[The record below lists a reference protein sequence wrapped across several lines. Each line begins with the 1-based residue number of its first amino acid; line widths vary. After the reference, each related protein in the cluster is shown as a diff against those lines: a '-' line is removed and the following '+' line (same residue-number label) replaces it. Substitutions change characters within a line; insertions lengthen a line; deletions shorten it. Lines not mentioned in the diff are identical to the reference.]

1 MTRTGLSQV
10 LRIAEFRALWIA
22 ETLSVAGDQLARVA
36 LAVLVYDRSGSAA
49 WSAVTY
55 ALTFLPALLG
65 GLLLGGLADRYP
77 RRTVMVVADVLRTVL
92 LAAMAVPGVPLWL
105 LAGLL
110 VLAVLLA
117 APHSAAQG
125 ALLPAVLPGEQYE
138 RGLAV
143 RQITGQAAQ
152 IVGFAA
158 GGVAV
163 VALGPTT
170 ALALDAATFAL
181 SAAVVRFGVNARP
194 RPNGAADRPGARW
207 SREILDGV
215 LVVFRERRRRTLAL
229 LAWVV
234 GCYVVPEGLAAPY
247 ASDIGAGAGAVGL
260 LMAADPAGS
269 VLGAWLF
276 TRFVPGQLRERLI
289 GVLAMCAGL
298 PLVVCAL
305 RPDLWTSVI
314 LWALSGMFSAA
325 YLLQAQASFV
335 RLTPD
340 EVRGAALGVVA
351 SGVVAAQG
359 VALLLAGPLADLLS
373 SAVVVSISGA
383 AGASLAAL
391 MSVLWWRASTGR
403 RVGSVENRPPP
414 AAGSLLG
421 PP

>member
-1 MTRTGLSQV
+1 MARTGLSQV
-10 LRIAEFRALWIA
+10 LRIAEYRALWIA

-49 WSAVTY
+49 WAAVTY

-65 GLLLGGLADRYP
+65 GVLLGALADRYP
-77 RRTVMVVADVLRTVL
+77 RRTVMVVADLLRTVL

-105 LAGLL
+105 LAALL

-143 RQITGQAAQ
+143 RQITAQAAQ
-152 IVGFAA
+152 IAGFAA

-163 VALGPTT
+163 AAIGPSA
-170 ALALDAATFAL
+170 ALALDAATFAV
-181 SAAVVRFGVNARP
+181 SAAVVRLGVSAHP
-194 RPNGAADRPGARW
+194 RTATSADRASSGWRQDVL
-207 SREILDGV
+207 EGV
-215 LVVFRERRRRTLAL
+215 RVVFTDRRRRTLAL
-229 LAWVV
+229 LAWLV

-247 ASDIGAGAGAVGL
+247 AADIGASAGAVGL

-276 TRFVPGQLRERLI
+276 TRFVPVQRREQLI
-289 GVLAMCAGL
+289 GVLAACAGL
-298 PLVVCAL
+298 PLVACAL
-305 RPDLWTSVI
+305 RPG
-314 LWALSGMFSAA
+314 LWASVALWAASGVCSAA

-340 EVRGAALGVVA
+340 GVRGAALGVVA

-359 VALLLAGPLADLLS
+359 VALLLAGPLADALS
-373 SAVVVSISGA
+373 AAAVVSISGA
-383 AGASLAAL
+383 AGAALAACV
-391 MSVLWWRASTGR
+391 SVVWWRVRTEGGA
-403 RVGSVENRPPP
+403 GSVQNRPTP
-414 AAGSLLG
+414 AAG
-421 PP
+421 PQPDPR

>member
-10 LRIAEFRALWIA
+10 LRIAEYRALWTA

-49 WSAVTY
+49 WAAFTY

-65 GLLLGGLADRYP
+65 GLLLGALADRYP
-77 RRTVMVVADVLRTVL
+77 RRSVMVVADLVRAVL
-92 LAAMAVPGVPLWL
+92 LAVMAIPAVPLWL
-105 LAGLL
+105 LATLL
-110 VLAVLLA
+110 VVAVLLA

-158 GGVAV
+158 GGIAVAAV
-163 VALGPTT
+163 GPST
-170 ALALDAATFAL
+170 ALALDAVTFAV
-181 SAAVVRFGVNARP
+181 SAAVVRFGVAARP
-194 RPNGAADRPGARW
+194 CPRAASDAVRSSWRRDIA
-207 SREILDGV
+207 DGV
-215 LVVFRERRRRTLAL
+215 RVVFSDRRRRTLAL
-229 LAWVV
+229 LAWLV

-247 ASDIGAGAGAVGL
+247 AADIGASAGAVGL

-276 TRFVPGQLRERLI
+276 TRFVPLRHRERLI
-289 GVLAMCAGL
+289 GVLAACAGL
-298 PLVVCAL
+298 PLVACAL
-305 RPDLWTSVI
+305 RPE
-314 LWALSGMFSAA
+314 LWASVALWATSGVFSAA

-335 RLTPD
+335 RVTPD

-351 SGVVAAQG
+351 SGIVAAQG
-359 VALLLAGPLADLLS
+359 LALLLAGPLADALS
-373 SAVVVSISGA
+373 SAAVVSISGA
-383 AGASLAAL
+383 VGTGLAVCVGVVWSRARAGH
-391 MSVLWWRASTGR
+391 G
-403 RVGSVENRPPP
+403 VGSVQNRPPP
-414 AAGSLLG
+414 SAG
-421 PP
+421 PPLDPR

>member
-77 RRTVMVVADVLRTVL
+77 RRTVMVVADLLRTVL

-163 VALGPTT
+163 LALGPST

-181 SAAVVRFGVNARP
+181 SAAVVRFGVTARP

-215 LVVFRERRRRTLAL
+215 RVVLSDRRRRTLAL
-229 LAWVV
+229 LAWLV

-289 GVLAMCAGL
+289 GVLAVCAGL

-305 RPDLWTSVI
+305 RPDLWTSVFCGLPPGCSPRRTSYRPRRASFGSPRTRCAAPPSAWLPRAWLPHRVWRCSSLGRWQI
-314 LWALSGMFSAA
+314 CCPRPWSSRSAA
-325 YLLQAQASFV
+325 Q
-335 RLTPD
+335 
-340 EVRGAALGVVA
+340 RGLRW
-351 SGVVAAQG
+351 
-359 VALLLAGPLADLLS
+359 PL
-373 SAVVVSISGA
+373 
-383 AGASLAAL
+383 
-391 MSVLWWRASTGR
+391 
-403 RVGSVENRPPP
+403 
-414 AAGSLLG
+414 
-421 PP
+421 